1 MCSDNIVVRASCF
14 GRLSLMT
21 AVKTPATLS
30 PGIEEHEMA
39 QTVRDID
46 RQRSDRSHTPQDGSV
61 SYGTPRHGCRIDGQH
76 DGGVRVDP
84 FDLAAAVGRR

>member
-1 MCSDNIVVRASCF
+1 MCSDTSVVRASCF
-14 GRLSLMT
+14 ERLSLMT
-21 AVKTPATLS
+21 AVKTLATLS

-61 SYGTPRHGCRIDGQH
+61 SYR
-76 DGGVRVDP
+76 
-84 FDLAAAVGRR
+84 